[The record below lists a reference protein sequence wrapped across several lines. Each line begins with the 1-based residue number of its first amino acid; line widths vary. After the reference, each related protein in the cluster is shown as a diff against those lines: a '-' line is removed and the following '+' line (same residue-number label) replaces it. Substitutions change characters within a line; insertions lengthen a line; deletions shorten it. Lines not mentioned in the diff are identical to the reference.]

1 MRFLFLLFVGIP
13 ILEMWLL
20 IEVGSRIGA
29 LPTIALVAL
38 TAFIGVNLLRQQG
51 FSTLTRAQTRLNAG
65 EVPATEILEGLF
77 LAVGGALLLTPGFF
91 TDTIGFCCLIRP
103 IRRRIIDHMLRSGM
117 MQTQAHFQYGPQAG
131 GQGSGPGG
139 GSPDDKPRTQVDRDG
154 HVTIDGDFKRED
166 KTREE

>member
-1 MRFLFLLFVGIP
+1 MRFLFLLFVGVP

-29 LPTIALVAL
+29 LPTIGLVAL

-91 TDTIGFCCLIRP
+91 TDTVGFCCLIRP
-103 IRRRIIDHMLRSGM
+103 IRRRIIDRMLKSGLVHAHAQGGF
-117 MQTQAHFQYGPQAG
+117 QTGGFTQGGFGAGESKPDQEPPQ
-131 GQGSGPGG
+131 
-139 GSPDDKPRTQVDRDG
+139 TQVDRDG
-154 HVTIDGDFKRED
+154 HVTIDGEYKRE
-166 KTREE
+166 E

>member
-1 MRFLFLLFVGIP
+1 MRFLFLMFIGLP

-29 LPTIALVAL
+29 LPTIGLVVL

-51 FSTLTRAQTRLNAG
+51 VSTLTRAQERLNAG

-91 TDTIGFCCLIRP
+91 TDAIGFCCLLRP
-103 IRRRIIDHMLRSGM
+103 VRRRLIDRMLKAGLVR
-117 MQTQAHFQYGPQAG
+117 TQGGFQQAG
-131 GQGSGPGG
+131 SRSRDSDGSGERPQT
-139 GSPDDKPRTQVDRDG
+139 RVDRDG
-154 HVTIDGDFKRED
+154 HVTIDGEYR
-166 KTREE
+166 REE

>member
-1 MRFLFLLFVGIP
+1 MRFLFLLFVGVP

-91 TDTIGFCCLIRP
+91 TDTVGFCCLIGP
-103 IRRRIIDHMLRSGM
+103 IRRRIIDRMLKSGLVHAH
-117 MQTQAHFQYGPQAG
+117 TQGGFQAG
-131 GQGSGPGG
+131 GFKAGES
-139 GSPDDKPRTQVDRDG
+139 KPEQYPPQTRVDRDG
-154 HVTIDGDFKRED
+154 HVTIDGEYKRE
-166 KTREE
+166 E